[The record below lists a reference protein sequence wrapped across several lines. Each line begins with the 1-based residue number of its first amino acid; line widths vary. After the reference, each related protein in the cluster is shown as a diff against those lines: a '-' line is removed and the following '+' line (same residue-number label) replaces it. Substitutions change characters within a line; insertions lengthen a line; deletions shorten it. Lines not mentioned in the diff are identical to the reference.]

1 MSSFIGLYHF
11 EIHKKA
17 CLYFFFEYKLNRS
30 IEYTSKL
37 ERISRRGN
45 NVWGYKSFACSL
57 DCISI
62 RNLLSNDLKLD
73 FEAVHSY
80 KI

>member
-1 MSSFIGLYHF
+1 MSA
-11 EIHKKA
+11 E
-17 CLYFFFEYKLNRS
+17 
-30 IEYTSKL
+30 EYTVV
-37 ERISRRGN
+37 ENIQEERGN
-45 NVWGYKSFACSL
+45 NVWVHKSFACSL